1 LILILVILS
10 FSGIVFELI
19 PAGTA
24 IQKSL
29 LLLLLFLSTVNYF
42 PSKHPKGSILLIL
55 PFIFFLIYCTVSAY
69 WLSGSLSYVFSVLVP
84 LLIGPLSYL
93 YLISIRPS
101 FHNVTKFQNLFLLIC
116 ALQILF
122 SFIKYFL
129 HGIDEKVLIGSMSHN
144 AGQLGFL
151 FPSLAIPIVVYCL
164 KGKNNLLMW
173 LLIVGLC
180 LFGLI
185 NEKRSVIF
193 LFPLIIFFSINA
205 NSSHEPG
212 YVRQSRLRQSGLAI
226 IVGLATV
233 SLGVAVIPS
242 LSNSTHLAP
251 ANSFFY
257 PIQYAFEY
265 LTMDYGGNLQ
275 GTYQDAMF
283 DENIQVGRFVLI
295 SSIFDWL
302 YNSAF
307 LTKLFGLGFGVA
319 TPSEWIGQSTDP
331 LFPILGTRGA
341 ISGAG
346 LALIETGLIGFGLIT
361 LFFVRIYFSL
371 QIAIKSARN
380 AQSLRW
386 YKTLEVLLF
395 LTLYD
400 FFFYST
406 VLFRTIPMPL
416 IFFALLS
423 TMVSTGKLCLSGGS
437 DHKC

>member
-1 LILILVILS
+1 
-10 FSGIVFELI
+10 
-19 PAGTA
+19 
-24 IQKSL
+24 
-29 LLLLLFLSTVNYF
+29 
-42 PSKHPKGSILLIL
+42 
-55 PFIFFLIYCTVSAY
+55 
-69 WLSGSLSYVFSVLVP
+69 
-84 LLIGPLSYL
+84 
-93 YLISIRPS
+93 
-101 FHNVTKFQNLFLLIC
+101 
-116 ALQILF
+116 
-122 SFIKYFL
+122 
-129 HGIDEKVLIGSMSHN
+129 
-144 AGQLGFL
+144 
-151 FPSLAIPIVVYCL
+151 
-164 KGKNNLLMW
+164 
-173 LLIVGLC
+173 
-180 LFGLI
+180 
-185 NEKRSVIF
+185 
-193 LFPLIIFFSINA
+193 
-205 NSSHEPG
+205 
-212 YVRQSRLRQSGLAI
+212 
-226 IVGLATV
+226 
-233 SLGVAVIPS
+233 
-242 LSNSTHLAP
+242 
-251 ANSFFY
+251 
-257 PIQYAFEY
+257 
-265 LTMDYGGNLQ
+265 MDYGGNLQ

-371 QIAIKSARN
+371 QIAIKSTRN